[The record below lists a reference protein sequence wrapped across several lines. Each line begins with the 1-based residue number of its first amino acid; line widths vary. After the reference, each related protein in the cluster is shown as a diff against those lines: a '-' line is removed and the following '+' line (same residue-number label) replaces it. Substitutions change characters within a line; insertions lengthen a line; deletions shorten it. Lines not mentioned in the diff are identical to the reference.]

1 LLEVRTQL
9 VHIGKKK
16 KQAGLDRGFQDISG
30 KVNNRT
36 SRLVY
41 TG

>member
-1 LLEVRTQL
+1 VSKIMDTG
-9 VHIGKKK
+9 GKKE
-16 KQAGLDRGFQDISG
+16 QTGLDRGFQDISG
-30 KVNNRT
+30 KVNNRA